1 MMLYF
6 GCIQSETVISSFNG
20 FSSEGAGVMAN
31 VLKRNRTLQDI
42 DMRHNRLNDADLINI
57 ATKMD
62 ANDSLRVLKVRVIS

>member
-1 MMLYF
+1 
-6 GCIQSETVISSFNG
+6 
-20 FSSEGAGVMAN
+20 MAN